1 MEMLSEKYPGSDE
14 MQNERMNEERNNKA
28 AADKAEH
35 EKFMDNFDC
44 TSYGKVY
51 YNYLKKCCICR
62 AERWLIR
69 RNEGEKRKRQDEL
82 E

>member
-1 MEMLSEKYPGSDE
+1 MQSDILIWRKYNFEWNEHKIKESFIYWHIWKLLSEKYPNSDE

-51 YNYLKKCCICR
+51 YNY
-62 AERWLIR
+62 
-69 RNEGEKRKRQDEL
+69 
-82 E
+82 